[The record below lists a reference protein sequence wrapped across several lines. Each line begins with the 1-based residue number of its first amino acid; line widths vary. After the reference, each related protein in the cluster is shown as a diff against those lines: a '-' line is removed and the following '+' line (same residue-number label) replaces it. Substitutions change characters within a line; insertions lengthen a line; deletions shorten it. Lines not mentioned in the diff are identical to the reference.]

1 MVSGGPYTTK
11 IRYSDGREETIM
23 TPVTYEVGAV
33 VTVVKKR
40 DGAVIVTLA
49 E

>member
-1 MVSGGPYTTK
+1 MSYTTTLE
-11 IRYSDGREETIM
+11 YSDGRVEIVQ
-23 TPVTYEVGAV
+23 TPVEYDVGTV